1 MKYFSWRGLH
11 EMHKVSCPGNDV
23 CYLRHQMINGHWD
36 SMKFKID
43 NLLEVSSHVGSGGT
57 F

>member
-1 MKYFSWRGLH
+1 MH
-11 EMHKVSCPGNDV
+11 EVSCPGNDV

-36 SMKFKID
+36 SMKLKID